1 MKTKRIMSGAP
12 LIALGVL
19 TIVYAALFG
28 LHTFLSYVGAAL
40 LCFLLLAPLRRYFP
54 DRFMVVELPP
64 NTGNIACDQLIVE
77 ARGVIRNI
85 HEARARIPTDSIDK
99 KVDLIEALARQM
111 LAALAKQPELQGQLR
126 IFLRYYLPTTHKLVD
141 ARAQIVQAG
150 ARGDAAERTAARIE
164 QALEAIRRAFEK
176 QLDAVDHFQYLN
188 VETEIEVLRDLL
200 QKDGLLKDGLLN
212 EANQDEANQDEANQ
226 DEADQEK
233 P

>member
-19 TIVYAALFG
+19 TMAYAMLIGF
-28 LHTFLSYVGAAL
+28 HTLLSYLAAAL
-40 LCFLLLAPLRRYFP
+40 LCFLLLPPLRRYFP
-54 DRFMVVELPP
+54 DRQLVVEVPP

-77 ARGVIRNI
+77 AREVIRNI
-85 HEARARIPTDSIDK
+85 HDARARIPRDGIDK
-99 KVDLIEALARQM
+99 KVDMIEALARQM

-126 IFLRYYLPTTHKLVD
+126 IFLRYYLPTTLKLVE
-141 ARAQIVQAG
+141 ARVQIAQAP
-150 ARGDAAERTAARIE
+150 ARGEAAERTAARIE
-164 QALEAIRRAFEK
+164 EALEAIRRAFEK

-200 QKDGLLKDGLLN
+200 QKDGLLKDGLL
-212 EANQDEANQDEANQ
+212 DEAVQT
-226 DEADQEK
+226 